1 MARTYTRTG
10 NRFVVIAPAPSPEEL
25 LSGTGVAQ
33 NEYDLNIQL
42 TDVENDTL
50 LGKIKLDS
58 GELKDATVAV
68 DLGFGRRVYALVS
81 GTYSG
86 EGSEL
91 FLAM

>member
-10 NRFVVIAPAPSPEEL
+10 NRFVVISPAPSPQNFF
-25 LSGTGVAQ
+25 SGNGTVQ
-33 NEYDLNIQL
+33 NEYDLKIQL
-42 TDVENDTL
+42 VDPEHDTQ
-50 LGKIKLDS
+50 LGHIQPDS

-91 FLAM
+91 HLTM